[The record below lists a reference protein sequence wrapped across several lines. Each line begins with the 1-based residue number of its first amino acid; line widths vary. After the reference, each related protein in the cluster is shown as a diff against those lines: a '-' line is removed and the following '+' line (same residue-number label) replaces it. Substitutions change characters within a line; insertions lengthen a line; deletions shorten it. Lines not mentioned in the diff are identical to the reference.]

1 LIDDLKFEMNILL
14 IRGKPTFMDFI
25 VGIPI
30 GLAYIAPIAERKGHY
45 TEILDLALESE
56 PEEILREKLEERKWD
71 LAGFGCMT
79 AEWDA
84 AAASARLVK
93 AYDPSIKTVFG
104 GQHPTIQ
111 PEGVLSN
118 EFADLVCIGEGEAT
132 FGELLDRLS
141 TGAALG
147 GLEGLAYKD
156 QGKVIQTPSRRP
168 IEDVDSIPFPAYNLL
183 DIDRYVE
190 AESARTTPKF
200 ERAIQIFTSRGC
212 PWRCTYCHDLFGKK
226 FHPRSPENVLAEM
239 KMLYED
245 YRIQEFMIEDDIF
258 NFDMDRAKRICDLI
272 VESKMKVALQFGN
285 GVRLE
290 RLDEELIQKLAAAG
304 THHMCIAIESASPR
318 IQKLMRKNLKLH
330 QVKDVVRWSRK
341 NGIETLGFFMIGFPT
356 ESIEEIKMTIRFA
369 CETEL
374 DEALF
379 SIVVPYAGT
388 EMSRQIM
395 DEQLYDPT
403 DQSSLVPQIRTSEFD
418 IKTLKKLQRTAY
430 VKFFLTRFRFLKML
444 PKLFRLR
451 SSLKYLRAIERNLL
465 PEAMRRET
473 SRIN

>member
-1 LIDDLKFEMNILL
+1 
-14 IRGKPTFMDFI
+14 MDFI

-30 GLAYIAPIAERKGHY
+30 GLAYIAPVAERKGHH
-45 TEILDLALESE
+45 TEILDLALETE
-56 PEEILREKLEERKWD
+56 PEDVLLDKLKQRKWD
-71 LAGFGCMT
+71 LAGFSCMT

-84 AAASARLVK
+84 AETAARSVK
-93 AYDPSIKTVFG
+93 QYDSSITTVFG
-104 GQHPTIQ
+104 GQHPTIEPAQ
-111 PEGVLSN
+111 VLGQD
-118 EFADLVCIGEGEAT
+118 FADLVCMGEGEET
-132 FGELLDRLS
+132 FSELLDVV
-141 TGAALG
+141 AAGELP
-147 GLEGLAYKD
+147 EKVRGLAHRD
-156 QGKVIQTPSRRP
+156 EQGQVVQTLPREP
-168 IEDVDSIPFPAYNLL
+168 IADVDSITFPAYHLL
-183 DIDRYVE
+183 DIDRYID
-190 AESARTTPKF
+190 AESARTTPRFK
-200 ERAIQIFTSRGC
+200 RAIQIFTSRGC

-239 KMLYED
+239 SMLYDD

-272 VESKMKVALQFGN
+272 VESGMEVAMQFGN

-290 RLDEELIQKLAAAG
+290 RLDQELIQKLAAAG

-318 IQKLMRKNLKLH
+318 IQKVMRKNLKLH
-330 QVKDVVRWSRK
+330 QVKDVVRWSK
-341 NGIETLGFFMIGFPT
+341 ENGIETLGFFMIGFPT
-356 ESIEEIKMTIRFA
+356 ESVEEIKMTIRFA

-379 SIVVPYAGT
+379 SIVMPYAGT
-388 EMSRQIM
+388 EMSRQI
-395 DEQLYDPT
+395 T
-403 DQSSLVPQIRTSEFD
+403 DQGLCNTAVEGSLVPQIKSSEFD
-418 IKTLKKLQRTAY
+418 FRTLKKLQRSAY

-465 PEAMRRET
+465 PEALRRET